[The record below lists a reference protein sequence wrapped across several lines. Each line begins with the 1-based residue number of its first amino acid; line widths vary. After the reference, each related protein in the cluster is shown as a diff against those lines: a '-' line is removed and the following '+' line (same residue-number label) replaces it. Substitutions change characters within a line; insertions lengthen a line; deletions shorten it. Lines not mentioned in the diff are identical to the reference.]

1 MIRNV
6 KFKGQNLSF
15 DLPTEADQSVF
26 DEIFRDNEYR
36 DIEDLIVKAKNPILD
51 LGAHKGFFSIYASIL
66 NENNAQIYAFEAAE
80 ENFLEAKKN
89 FKENHIK
96 NVKIK
101 NLAVWTEDTDKEFYF
116 SEDSH
121 NHSFY
126 GEGEGKKIRCTCLES
141 IFKKN
146 RLETVDLIKMDLE
159 GAEFAIIE
167 DVKTDLLKKVKT
179 IFIEYHLDVNRD
191 GLNILKK
198 KLQSS
203 GFKVE
208 QKKSAYS
215 AGLGFIIA
223 NLI

>member
-1 MIRNV
+1 MIRNI

-51 LGAHKGFFSIYASIL
+51 LGAHKGFFSIYASVL

-80 ENFLEAKKN
+80 KNFLEAKKN
-89 FKENHIK
+89 LKENHIK

-101 NLAVWTEDTDKEFYF
+101 NLAIWTEDTEKEFYF

-126 GEGEGKKIRCTCLES
+126 GEGEGKKLSCTCLES

-146 RLETVDLIKMDLE
+146 RLEKVDLIKMDLE

-167 DVKTDLLKKVKT
+167 NAPTDLLKKVKT

-191 GLNILKK
+191 GLNILKN
-198 KLQSS
+198 KLQAV
-203 GFKVE
+203 GFKIE

-215 AGLGFIIA
+215 RDLGCLIA
-223 NLI
+223 KA

>member
-1 MIRNV
+1 MIRNI

-36 DIEDLIVKAKNPILD
+36 DIEGLIVKAKNPILD

-66 NENNAQIYAFEAAE
+66 NTNNAQIYAFEAAE

-89 FKENHIK
+89 LKENHIK

-101 NLAVWTEDTDKEFYF
+101 NLAIWTEDTEKEFYF

-126 GEGEGKKIRCTCLES
+126 GEGEGKKLRCTCLES

-146 RLETVDLIKMDLE
+146 RLEKVDLIKMDLE

-167 DVKTDLLKKVKT
+167 NASLDLLKKIKT

-198 KLQSS
+198 KLQAAA
-203 GFKVE
+203 FKVE

-215 AGLGFIIA
+215 RELGYLIA
-223 NLI
+223 KA